1 VENDAEGVTR
11 SDLSRSVARLQPTAV
26 LPTLPTMH
34 RLSMPSDPEQDLGP
48 GDVVQFEFAGASVRG
63 RVKRVDEKAH
73 PGSPFGLPY
82 LVAVT
87 EADPSSG
94 YLPGRDYTV
103 RAASLVRIG
112 DPAPRMPRPVRAPA
126 VPALPRFLVG
136 YLREGG
142 QFPVQ
147 GAILVQA
154 NTLDE
159 ANALATRTL
168 QAELDTDIAEG
179 RESEGAAVMLV
190 NAAEVT
196 AGPAAGA
203 SVLGQVSW

>member
-1 VENDAEGVTR
+1 
-11 SDLSRSVARLQPTAV
+11 
-26 LPTLPTMH
+26 
-34 RLSMPSDPEQDLGP
+34 
-48 GDVVQFEFAGASVRG
+48 
-63 RVKRVDEKAH
+63 
-73 PGSPFGLPY
+73 
-82 LVAVT
+82 
-87 EADPSSG
+87 
-94 YLPGRDYTV
+94 
-103 RAASLVRIG
+103 
-112 DPAPRMPRPVRAPA
+112 
-126 VPALPRFLVG
+126 
-136 YLREGG
+136 
-142 QFPVQ
+142 VQ